1 MNQDQSERQAVNG
14 KQFRRGVNGCFG
26 SAREYQRKVKQ
37 QRRSEQARYHL
48 RPVNFPIK
56 GVQLSAEMERPEN
69 EGDQEK
75 NVKVHGAWG
84 VPAADENEQADEQIK
99 QAYDSQVVLG
109 CERLFGGR
117 CKQWRFQVLPP
128 PGKFLSLPGPEPS
141 AA

>member
-1 MNQDQSERQAVNG
+1 MNQDQSERQAVHG
-14 KQFRRGVNGCFG
+14 QQFRIRANGCIG

-37 QRRSEQARYHL
+37 QRRSEQARYHH

-69 EGDQEK
+69 EGDQAK

-117 CKQWRFQVLPP
+117 CKEVGFRILTT
-128 PGKFLSLPGPEPS
+128 PGKVV
-141 AA
+141 A